1 MVALPDKYITLMAS
15 MPALQNPLQAREL
28 PLSRLRLD
36 NRLRLLD
43 DADGELLRRIE
54 RVMEWERVRM
64 ADSDA
69 DVIAELNALMRSLPS
84 PRLRTVVRDR
94 FERRTL
100 LAAMRRRR
108 RGEAAPPDREPWGY
122 GRYVHQIRRNW
133 SRPHFGLRRT
143 MPWLAEL
150 REMHD
155 AGDTLELDRSMLRLD
170 WSNLVDARASHE
182 FDFEAVVLYVLRFN
196 RIARWLGHSV
206 PGARARFDELVAIG
220 LGDFAALA
228 PEGR

>member
-1 MVALPDKYITLMAS
+1 MAAGTDRYITLMAS

-54 RVMEWERVRM
+54 RVMEWERIGM
-64 ADSDA
+64 TESDA
-69 DVIAELNALMRSLPS
+69 DVIAELDALMRSLPS
-84 PRLRTVVRDR
+84 RGLRTVVRDR
-94 FERRTL
+94 FERRTV

-108 RGEAAPPDREPWGY
+108 RGEVAPPQRELWGY
-122 GRYVHQIRRNW
+122 GRYADQIRRNW

-155 AGDTLELDRSMLRLD
+155 AGDTLELDRSILRLD
-170 WSNLVDARASHE
+170 WNNLEGARTSHE
-182 FDFEAVVLYVLRFN
+182 FDFEAVVLYVLRYN

-206 PGARARFDELVAIG
+206 PRARARFDELVAIG
-220 LGDFAALA
+220 LGDFATLV